1 MRRYFASAARIL
13 AAASLA
19 VPLAAL
25 GGCGMSSLTS
35 GLGGGMFGGS
45 SENTQVS
52 SVSEDQL
59 LDAAKSGDPSATG
72 STFVGEVDAGCP
84 RLIIA
89 PHDNYITFYEVGH
102 VGDALAVAQRGEI
115 TKTARECQIEPGRV
129 TVKYGFSGRLLL
141 GPKGQPGS
149 VTLPITVAVNDSKRT
164 QDHDR
169 QREGRRQ
176 RRPRQAD
183 QLFLGRPDRD
193 VPDCRRHR
201 VPANTSSSSVS
212 TARRR
217 VPADGRTSF
226 QIGTTRMTTKKAK
239 RELGLLNFWL
249 MESVAA

>member
-1 MRRYFASAARIL
+1 VTAVHGYLAPAARIL
-13 AAASLA
+13 AAVSLA

-45 SENTQVS
+45 SGNTQVS

-59 LDAAKSGDPSATG
+59 LDAAKSGDPSSTG
-72 STFVGEVDAGCP
+72 STFVGDVDAGCP
-84 RLIIA
+84 RLTIA

-164 QDHDR
+164 RVTSDSVKLDVNVGLDKPISYFSTVR
-169 QREGRRQ
+169 TVTFPIAEGS
-176 RRPRQAD
+176 RPGEY
-183 QLFLGRPDRD
+183 QLIVGFDSKAP
-193 VPDCRRHR
+193 
-201 VPANTSSSSVS
+201 SS
-212 TARRR
+212 
-217 VPADGRTSF
+217 G
-226 QIGTTRMTTKKAK
+226 
-239 RELGLLNFWL
+239 
-249 MESVAA
+249 